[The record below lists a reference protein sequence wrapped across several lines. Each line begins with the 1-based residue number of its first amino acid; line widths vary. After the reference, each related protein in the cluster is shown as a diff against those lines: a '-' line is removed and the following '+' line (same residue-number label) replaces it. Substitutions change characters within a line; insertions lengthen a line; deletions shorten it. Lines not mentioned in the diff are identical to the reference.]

1 MVTIRA
7 YQQSDADAVYQLFYD
22 TVHTIN
28 CRDYSQAQLQAWA
41 PEIADKRQWQQ
52 RLLRN
57 QPLLAYANEQI
68 LGYADLQP
76 DGLIDQFFCHH
87 AHQQQGVGSALMQAL
102 FIKAQQLQLQR
113 MYAHVS
119 ITAKPFFER
128 WHFQTIRMQQVTI
141 RDQQLTNYLMEKS
154 LVYLY

>member
-52 RLLRN
+52 RLLRD

-87 AHQQQGVGSALMQAL
+87 DHQQQGVGSALMQAL
-102 FIKAQQLQLQR
+102 IIKAQQLQLQR

-128 WHFQTIRMQQVTI
+128 WHFQTICMQQVTI
-141 RDQQLTNYLMEKS
+141 RDQQFTNYLMEKS
-154 LVYLY
+154 LVHLH